1 MKRPIIALLLLLFL
15 LALPITAQ
23 AHVKW
28 FSEFGFDDAPLSV
41 EEAITPLFI
50 ALTVLSIIVIGGLVF
65 FEHRLSEFALYQRV
79 NQWLENQQQHSVTV
93 MRVGAGVVL
102 LMSWQADAL
111 LMPELTL
118 DTAWIGWLQFVVA
131 VLLLFELTVP
141 VAGAGLMLL
150 YFIGIAEF
158 GAFHMLDYIIYLG
171 AGYYLLVSQSKN
183 LMTRGTGLPA
193 LYFSIGFSLCWVA
206 LEKIIYPQWGLEVL
220 NQNPELTL
228 GFDSEFFLM
237 GAAFVEFSLGYL
249 LIINLLQRPLSLVIT
264 LVFFTTTLV
273 FGKTEVVGHT
283 LIHMALIVFL
293 FEGQGK
299 TFKPPIA
306 IHKRLSWRTAFA
318 SVNFVVLLFIMIVPY
333 AIGAEGQYDEAIA
346 SQETVT
352 IEQSPIDFLQ
362 TD

>member
-1 MKRPIIALLLLLFL
+1 MKRPIIVLLLLLFL
-15 LALPITAQ
+15 LALPLTAQ

-28 FSEFGFDDAPLSV
+28 FSEFGFGDTPLSF

-50 ALTVLSIIVIGGLVF
+50 ALTVLSVTVIGGLVF
-65 FEHRLSEFALYQRV
+65 FEHRLSEFALYQRI
-79 NQWLENQQQHSVTV
+79 NQWLENQQKHSVTV

-111 LMPELTL
+111 LMPELTIE
-118 DTAWIGWLQFVVA
+118 TAWIGWLQFIVA

-141 VAGAGLMLL
+141 LAGLGLMIL
-150 YFIGIAEF
+150 YFIGIVEF

-183 LMTRGTGLPA
+183 PMTRGTGLPA

-206 LEKIIYPQWGLEVL
+206 LEKIIYPQWGLAVL
-220 NQNPELTL
+220 SENPQLTL

-249 LIINLLQRPLSLVIT
+249 LIINLLQRPLALVIT
-264 LVFFTTTLV
+264 LVFFTTTLI
-273 FGKTEVVGHT
+273 FGKIEIIGHT

-299 TFKPPIA
+299 AFKPPIA
-306 IHKRLSWRTAFA
+306 IHKRLSWRSAFA
-318 SVNFVVLLFIMIVPY
+318 SVNFVVLLLILLVPY
-333 AIGAEGQYDEAIA
+333 SIGAEGEYEDAIA
-346 SQETVT
+346 NQETVM
-352 IEQSPIDFLQ
+352 IETSPMDFLQ